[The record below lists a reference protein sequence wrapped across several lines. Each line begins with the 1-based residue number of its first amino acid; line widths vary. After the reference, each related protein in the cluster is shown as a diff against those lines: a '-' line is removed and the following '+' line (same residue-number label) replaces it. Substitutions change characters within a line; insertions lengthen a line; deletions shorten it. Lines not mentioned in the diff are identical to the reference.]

1 MRTQIK
7 KLSKSQIE
15 IEIELLPEEF
25 AGIIE
30 ETTFNLG
37 KDLEIEGF
45 RKGKA
50 SKEIIER
57 EIGQGKILKEA
68 AERAI
73 KESYVR
79 AVLEN
84 KIEVLGQ
91 PEIEILPSTTFQG
104 NRLEPATSRKSGG
117 GLRFR
122 AKTAVLPEIQLPD
135 YKKIA
140 SQIKKREVFIE
151 EREIE
156 EALKWLQKS
165 RAKFSQIERPA
176 QRGDFI
182 EIEFDCPQIEN
193 SKRQKDGFLL
203 GRGHLIPGFEEKLE
217 GMKQGEEKEFSLEF
231 PEQHFQKNVAGQRA
245 NFRVKMISVQKIE
258 LPEINNQF
266 AKSLGQFEDLIS
278 LKENIKGGIK
288 LEKGILEKQRI
299 RQEILKKIA
308 EEISW
313 EMPEILIKAEKER
326 MIEGLKRHVADRL
339 KISFEQYLE
348 KINKSEKD
356 LRDSFRVEAERR
368 IKNSLILKEIAK
380 IENIEALTEE
390 VRTEINKTLK
400 NHPDIKK
407 TEKEL
412 DPQKLKDYYEEAIRN
427 EKTLAKLE
435 SFAMNG

>member
-1 MRTQIK
+1 MKTQIK

-15 IEIELLPEEF
+15 IEIELSSEEF
-25 AGIIE
+25 TGIFE
-30 ETTFNLG
+30 ETIFNLG

-45 RKGKA
+45 RKGKVP
-50 SKEIIER
+50 KEIIER
-57 EIGQGKILKEA
+57 DIGQEKILKEA

-79 AVLEN
+79 VVLEN

-91 PEIEILPSTTFQG
+91 PEIEILPPTTFQE

-117 GLRFR
+117 GFKFR

-135 YKKIA
+135 YRKIA
-140 SQIKKREVFIE
+140 SQIRKREVFVE
-151 EREIE
+151 EKEIE

-165 RAKFSQIERPA
+165 RAKFSQIERSA
-176 QRGDFI
+176 QKGDFV

-193 SKRQKDGFLL
+193 GKRQKDGFLL
-203 GRGHLIPGFEEKLE
+203 SQGHLILGFEEKLE

-231 PEQHFQKNVAGQRA
+231 PEQHFQKNVAGQRV
-245 NFRVKMISVQKIE
+245 NFRVKMISVQKME
-258 LPEINNQF
+258 LPEINDQF
-266 AKSLGQFEDLIS
+266 AKSLGQFEDLNS
-278 LKENIKGGIK
+278 LKENIKKGIK

-299 RQEILKKIA
+299 RQEILQKIV

-313 EMPEILIKAEKER
+313 EIPETLIEAEKNRIVED
-326 MIEGLKRHVADRL
+326 LKKQVADRL

-356 LRDSFRVEAERR
+356 LKDSFQAEAERR
-368 IKNSLILKEIAK
+368 IKNFLILKEISK
-380 IENIEALTEE
+380 NENIKVSEE
-390 VRTEINKTLK
+390 EIKEEINKILK
-400 NHPDIKK
+400 NYPDIAK

-412 DPQKLKDYYEEAIRN
+412 DPQKLKDYYEEVIKN
-427 EKTLAKLE
+427 EKVFQLLE
-435 SFAMNG
+435 SLTLK